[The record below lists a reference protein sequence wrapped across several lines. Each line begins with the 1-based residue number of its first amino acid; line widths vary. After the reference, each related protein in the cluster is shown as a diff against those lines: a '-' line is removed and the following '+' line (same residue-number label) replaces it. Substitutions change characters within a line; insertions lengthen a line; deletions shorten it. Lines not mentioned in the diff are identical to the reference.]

1 MYEAKRCQLLMRI
14 GILRRIV
21 RRIACSTGDAWSA
34 SLSFI
39 PATSS
44 SSSGNWQMHFSI
56 LNETGLV
63 SIVGTMLV
71 RCQWWLY
78 LISALYG
85 ASGWIITDHVL
96 WCQLHLG
103 LYKEDVTLNYSV
115 ENPELCMYSLMPLDK
130 LPLAS
135 AKMLK
140 VLETIFDW
148 LVPLNLGV
156 CIGIHL
162 NHKSSASWSQYIPQ
176 TWSKMRSAN
185 SEGVL

>member
-1 MYEAKRCQLLMRI
+1 MSVVTVPDQCI
-14 GILRRIV
+14 I
-21 RRIACSTGDAWSA
+21 W
-34 SLSFI
+34 
-39 PATSS
+39 
-44 SSSGNWQMHFSI
+44 
-56 LNETGLV
+56 
-63 SIVGTMLV
+63 
-71 RCQWWLY
+71 
-78 LISALYG
+78 
-85 ASGWIITDHVL
+85 GWIITDHVL

-115 ENPELCMYSLMPLDK
+115 ENPELCMYSLMLLHK

-148 LVPLNLGV
+148 LVPSNLGV

-162 NHKSSASWSQYIPQ
+162 NHKSSARWSQYIPQ

-185 SEGVL
+185 SEGVLEAVSSNLNVYIVYWHFASEFKWTTSVKFQVL